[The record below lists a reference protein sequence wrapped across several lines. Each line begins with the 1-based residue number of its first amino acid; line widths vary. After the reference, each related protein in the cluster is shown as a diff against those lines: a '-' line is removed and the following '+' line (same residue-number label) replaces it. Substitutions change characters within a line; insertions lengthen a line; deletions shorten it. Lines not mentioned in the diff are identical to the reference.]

1 MAREVPLAGVD
12 VDRGGGPL
20 TDVDPCKIQRASSN
34 DNGLKRM
41 LIWTLAALIVSLVMA
56 FIGVTLAIR
65 FFDRP

>member
-1 MAREVPLAGVD
+1 M
-12 VDRGGGPL
+12 
-20 TDVDPCKIQRASSN
+20 TDVDPRKIQRASSD